1 MREELAAQREKVK
14 RIREELAR
22 EKLKL
27 SEARSVGSKE
37 TLGEV
42 EAVKPPGA

>member
-14 RIREELAR
+14 RIRELLAK
-22 EKLKL
+22 EKLKF

-42 EAVKPPGA
+42 DAVKPPGA